1 MKIKVTHVIK
11 KTAKTGNDY
20 YVFINQGSM
29 NSKAVT
35 VFGNTP
41 CIGCDSI
48 AELAEA
54 VVNLDK
60 GQFLEVDFVADQS
73 NNIAVAIVC

>member
-20 YVFINQGSM
+20 YVFINQGAIA
-29 NSKAVT
+29 SKAVT

-48 AELAEA
+48 AELAEI
-54 VVNLDK
+54 VVNLDN
-60 GQFLEVDFVADQS
+60 GQSIEVDFIADQS

>member
-1 MKIKVTHVIK
+1 MKFKVTHVIQ
-11 KTAKTGNDY
+11 KTGKSGNPY
-20 YVFINQGSM
+20 FIFINQGSM

-48 AELAEA
+48 AELAEIVA
-54 VVNLDK
+54 NLDK
-60 GQFLEVDFVADQS
+60 GQYLEVDFVADQS